1 MGVLPNIKKDT
12 AEMNEA
18 VIKQY
23 GQFEDRY
30 SIAIDLL
37 NQQLDLQISEM
48 NYELAE
54 TSVELQE
61 EMKTLTQSSLDLQN
75 GVYWL
80 TIVVTVLT
88 AVLVLEAF
96 GLFTVI
102 ADFVIRLIPWMPVF

>member
-1 MGVLPNIKKDT
+1 MWKKDI
-12 AEMNEA
+12 AEINES

-23 GQFEDRY
+23 GQFEERY

-61 EMKTLTQSSLDLQN
+61 EVKNLTQSSLDLQN

-80 TIVVTVLT
+80 TIVVAVLT
-88 AVLVLEAF
+88 AVLVMEAF
-96 GLFTVI
+96 GIFTVI
-102 ADFVIRLIPWMPVF
+102 ADIVSQLISGMSIF